1 MKKCLPKIT
10 FLPFA
15 LLFSAM
21 AYSQDKVHIT
31 GTVTGENDA
40 PLAGVSV
47 IVKRNSAGVTTDA
60 RALSQSIIMLS
71 ACNLFL

>member
-1 MKKCLPKIT
+1 LKKCLPKIA

-15 LLFSAM
+15 LPFSAM

-31 GTVTGENDA
+31 GTFTGENDA

-47 IVKRNSAGVTTDA
+47 IVKGNSAGVTTDD